1 MVASHRSI
9 YSPRVS
15 STAQHYKP
23 NLRDTFFN
31 LFEVLEIQ
39 SSVLGKA
46 PFDSMDEDSARAALE
61 GFLEVM
67 QATWSPAFVPGD
79 REGAVFDGKGNVKLP
94 AAYHKALDAYYQGG
108 WNKLELPEHL
118 GGYGAPPSVRWA
130 AFELMAGANPS
141 VCFYVLGN
149 VMATII
155 DSLGT
160 PAQKQRYVKAMT
172 EQHWGATMVL
182 TEPGAGSDVGAGTT
196 RAKHVSG
203 DEWHLEGVKRF
214 ITNGDFDHPKNIVHM
229 VLARPEGAGPG
240 TKGLSMFIVP
250 KYWVEAD
257 GSLGER
263 NGAVV
268 TNVEH
273 KMGIRG
279 SATCELT
286 LGDGKPCRAL
296 LLGEVHDGIA
306 QMFHVIEYARMG
318 VGTKSMATLSTAY
331 LNALEYTRVRKQGAD
346 LTQAAD
352 KTAPRVEIIRHP
364 DVRRMLMLQK
374 AFAEGLRAMVLWTA
388 HVQDQVAL
396 RGGHGNPEAKAI
408 DALNDLMLPLIKGYG
423 SEKVYEL
430 LSLSLQCF
438 GGSGYCQDYPIEQYI
453 RDQKIDSLY
462 EGTTHIQALD
472 LFFRKIGRDRGAT
485 LQALVGQITATI
497 EALPAE
503 LSVEKEALQKAVG
516 DVQGI
521 MMTMMGK
528 LGQSVYHVGLQGN
541 RILFALAELVIG
553 WRLAVNAKVALA
565 KLPSAKGDDVAFYK
579 GKLAASRFYAK
590 QVLPGITLARKLVE
604 QSDLELMEVADDCW

>member
-1 MVASHRSI
+1 MTTVD
-9 YSPRVS
+9 
-15 STAQHYKP
+15 HYKP
-23 NLRDTFFN
+23 NLRDTFFQ

-39 SSVLGKA
+39 RSSLGKG
-46 PFDSMDEDSARAALE
+46 PFASMDEETARASLE

-67 QATWSPAFVPGD
+67 LQSWAPSFAEGD
-79 REGAVFDGKGNVKLP
+79 REGATFDGKGNVTLP
-94 AAYHKALDAYYQGG
+94 AGFKKALDAYYGGG

-118 GGYGAPPSVRWA
+118 GGYGAPPSVQWS
-130 AFELMAGANPS
+130 AFEMMAGANPS

-149 VMATII
+149 MMARII
-155 DSLGT
+155 DQFGT
-160 PAQKQRYVKAMT
+160 PSQKQRYVQNMLDK
-172 EQHWGATMVL
+172 HWGATMVL
-182 TEPGAGSDVGAGTT
+182 TEPAAGSDVGAGTT
-196 RAKHVSG
+196 RATHVAG
-203 DEWHLEGVKRF
+203 DEYLLEGVKRF
-214 ITNGDFDHPKNIVHM
+214 ITNGDFDHPANIVHM

-240 TKGLSMFIVP
+240 TKGLSLFVVP
-250 KYWVEAD
+250 KFWVEAD
-257 GSLGER
+257 GALGAR

-268 TNVEH
+268 TKVEH
-273 KMGIRG
+273 KMGIKG

-286 LGDGKPCRAL
+286 LGDGAPCRGL
-296 LLGEVHDGIA
+296 LLGEVHEGIA

-331 LNALEYTRVRKQGAD
+331 LNALDYTRVRKQGAD
-346 LTQAAD
+346 LAKAAD
-352 KTAPRVEIIRHP
+352 KTAPRVEIIKHP

-388 HVQDQVAL
+388 QLQDQVAL
-396 RGGHGNPEAKAI
+396 AGGHGHGEARQL

-430 LSLSLQCF
+430 LSVSLQCL
-438 GGSGYCQDYPIEQYI
+438 GGSGFCQDYPIEQYI

-485 LQALVGQITATI
+485 LQALLGQIGKTVET
-497 EALPAE
+497 LPAD
-503 LSVEKEALQKAVG
+503 LGVEKAALGAALT

-521 MMTMMGK
+521 VMAMLGK

-553 WRLAVNAKVALA
+553 WRLTVSAQVALG
-565 KLPSAKGDDVAFYK
+565 KLAGAQGDDRAFYR
-579 GKLAASRFYAK
+579 GKLAAARFFAK
-590 QVLPGITLARKLVE
+590 NVLPGIGLTRKLIE
-604 QSDLELMEVADDCW
+604 AGDLDLMELADDSW

>member
-1 MVASHRSI
+1 M
-9 YSPRVS
+9 S

-23 NLRDTFFN
+23 NLRDIFFN

-46 PFDSMDEDSARAALE
+46 PFDSMDEATARASLE
-61 GFLEVM
+61 GLLEVM
-67 QATWSPAFVPGD
+67 LATWAPGFVPGD
-79 REGAVFDGKGNVKLP
+79 REGATFDGKGNVKLP
-94 AAYHKALDAYYQGG
+94 ATYHKALDAYYKGG

-118 GGYGAPPSVRWA
+118 GGYGAPPSVRWS

-149 VMATII
+149 VMATVI
-155 DSLGT
+155 DALGT
-160 PAQKQRYVKAMT
+160 PAQQARYVKAMT
-172 EQHWGATMVL
+172 DQHWGATMVL
-182 TEPGAGSDVGAGTT
+182 TEPAAGSDVGAGTT
-196 RAKHVSG
+196 RAKHVAG
-203 DEWHLEGVKRF
+203 DEYHLEGVKRF
-214 ITNGDFDHPKNIVHM
+214 ITNGDFDHPRNIVHM
-229 VLARPEGAGPG
+229 VLARPDGAGPG

-257 GSLGER
+257 GTIGER

-286 LGDGKPCRAL
+286 LGANTPCRGL

-331 LNALEYTRVRKQGAD
+331 LNALEYTRVRKQGPD
-346 LTQAAD
+346 LAKAAD

-374 AFAEGLRAMVLWTA
+374 AFAEGLRATVLWTA

-396 RGGHGNPEAKAI
+396 RGGHGNQEARALE
-408 DALNDLMLPLIKGYG
+408 ALNDFMLPLIKGYG

-430 LSLSLQCF
+430 LAVSLQCF

-485 LQALVGQITATI
+485 LQALAAQIAATA
-497 EALPAE
+497 EGLPAE
-503 LSVEKEALQKAVG
+503 LAVEKAALGAALG
-516 DVQGI
+516 DVQAI
-521 MMTMMGK
+521 MGAMMGK
-528 LGQSVYHVGLQGN
+528 LAQSVYHVGMQGN

-553 WRLAVNAKVALA
+553 WRLAASAKVALA
-565 KLPSAKGDDVAFYK
+565 RLPGAVGDDVAFYK
-579 GKLAASRFYAK
+579 GKLAASRFFAK
-590 QVLPGITLARKLVE
+590 QVLPGIAHARTLIE
-604 QSDLELMEVADDCW
+604 QGDIELMDLADDCW

>member
-1 MVASHRSI
+1 
-9 YSPRVS
+9 VS
-15 STAQHYKP
+15 STAQHYRP
-23 NLRDTFFN
+23 NLRDIFFN

-39 SSVLGKA
+39 SSVLGKP

-61 GFLEVM
+61 GFLEVL
-67 QATWSPAFVPGD
+67 QASWTPAFVPGD
-79 REGAVFDGKGNVKLP
+79 REGATFDGKGNVKLP
-94 AAYHKALDAYYQGG
+94 ASYLKALDAYFGGG

-118 GGYGAPPSVRWA
+118 GGFGAPPSVRWA
-130 AFELMAGANPS
+130 AFELMSGANPS
-141 VCFYVLGN
+141 VTFYVLGN

-160 PAQKQRYVKAMT
+160 QSQKDRFLKPMID
-172 EQHWGATMVL
+172 EHWGATMVL

-196 RAKHVSG
+196 KAKHVGG

-214 ITNGDFDHPKNIVHM
+214 ITNGDYDHPKNIVHM

-250 KYWVEAD
+250 KYWVNPD

-286 LGDGKPCRAL
+286 LGADAPARGL

-331 LNALEYTRVRKQGAD
+331 LNALDYTRERKQGAD
-346 LTQAAD
+346 LTKAAD

-374 AFAEGLRAMVLWTA
+374 AFAEGLRAIVLWTA

-396 RGGHGNPEAKAI
+396 AGGHGSADARQL
-408 DALNDLMLPLIKGYG
+408 DALNDLTLPLIKGYA

-430 LSLSLQCF
+430 LAVSLQCF

-485 LQALVGQITATI
+485 LQALVGRISKTV

-503 LSVEKEALQKAVG
+503 LAVEKAALQTAVL
-516 DVQGI
+516 DVQAI
-521 MMTMMGK
+521 MMAMMGK
-528 LGQSVYHVGLQGN
+528 LGQSVYHVGFQGN
-541 RILFALAELVIG
+541 RILAALAELVIG
-553 WRLAVNAKVALA
+553 WRLTVNGKVAHERLG
-565 KLPSAKGDDVAFYK
+565 SAKGDDAAFYK

-590 QVLPGITLARKLVE
+590 NVLPGISLTRKLIE
-604 QSDLELMEVADDCW
+604 QGDLELMELDDTCW